1 MSSKSG
7 GQEVLKGRALS
18 ASHTKPTERLNLSFD
33 EIFVKTAWVTPHA
46 AKMAAASR
54 SCAKEEKVCE
64 FSFKAIS
71 NGGLGGEDHIEF

>member
-7 GQEVLKGRALS
+7 GQEVLKGRVLS
-18 ASHTKPTERLNLSFD
+18 ASHIKPTEHLNLSFD
-33 EIFVKTAWVTPHA
+33 EIFVKTAWVPPHA

-54 SCAKEEKVCE
+54 SCAEEEKVCE